1 MDMINLSVIRQS
13 FGNVVYTHK
22 IHEISAEAESK
33 KSLIIKLANIG
44 LVASVLII
52 IIFQISNPQHIL
64 WSYIGAG
71 LTISEVIFL
80 IIQLSFNFADKSS
93 QHKKTA
99 LSLLNIREKYIGLM
113 ADIINDNLDVNE
125 ISKQRDE
132 LQNKLEI
139 IYNFAPQ
146 TTTATFKKAQQR
158 LNPKGAVEGEEFTFT
173 DDEIDRF
180 MPEKIRISNI
190 KTTTKTNRINN

>member
-33 KSLIIKLANIG
+33 KGLIIKLANIG

-52 IIFQISNPQHIL
+52 IIFQISNPKDIL
-64 WSYIGAG
+64 WSYIGVG

-125 ISKQRDE
+125 ISKQRDG
-132 LQNKLEI
+132 LQNKLGI

-146 TTTATFKKAQQR
+146 TTTAAFKEAQCR
-158 LNPKGAVEGEEFTFT
+158 LNPKGTVEGEDFTFT
-173 DDEIDRF
+173 DEEIDRF
-180 MPEKIRISNI
+180 VPERIRISNI
-190 KTTTKTNRINN
+190 KTPTSNK

>member
-22 IHEISAEAESK
+22 IHEISAEAESR
-33 KSLIIKLANIG
+33 KSLIIKLSNIG
-44 LVASVLII
+44 LVAAILII
-52 IIFQISNPQHIL
+52 IIFQISNPKDIL
-64 WSYIGAG
+64 WSYIGVG

-113 ADIINDNLDVNE
+113 ADIINDNLDISE
-125 ISKQRDE
+125 ISKQRDG

-146 TTTATFKKAQQR
+146 TTTAAFKEAQYR
-158 LNPKGAVEGEEFTFT
+158 LNPKGTVEGEDFTFT
-173 DDEIDRF
+173 DEEIDRF
-180 MPEKIRISNI
+180 VPERIRISNI
-190 KTTTKTNRINN
+190 KTPTSNK

>member
-1 MDMINLSVIRQS
+1 MDILNLSVIRQA

-22 IHEISAEAESK
+22 IHEISAEAESR
-33 KSLIIKLANIG
+33 KSLKIRLSNIG
-44 LVASVLII
+44 LVASVLITI
-52 IIFQISNPQHIL
+52 IIQISIPKDIL

-80 IIQLSFNFADKSS
+80 IIQLSFNFSDKAL

-113 ADIINDNLDVNE
+113 ADIINDNLDVSK
-125 ISKQRDE
+125 IVKQRDE
-132 LQNKLEI
+132 LQSKLEI

-146 TTTATFKKAQQR
+146 TVTSAFKEAQSR
-158 LNPKGAVEGEEFTFT
+158 LNPKGTVEGEDFTFT
-173 DDEIDRF
+173 DEEIDLF
-180 MPEKIRISNI
+180 LPESIRMANI
-190 KTTTKTNRINN
+190 KINTIE